1 MKKSRIG
8 AWILIVAL
16 LMQNIPL
23 SVWASGEQG
32 TSYFG
37 AGQSTEGDAAKAS
50 SGNGQAAGQTEATEP
65 AGTMPST
72 GTTDPAEITDPAGNG
87 DLLTGG
93 TGDLLTGS
101 AGPWEGLE
109 QESQQYELKGTIF
122 VDEDQD
128 GEYFRDEPAE
138 PIVEGVGIR
147 IYPAEAYDQ
156 GDKTVLAETFT
167 DQEGAYCFSGLEEGV
182 YRLEVY
188 EPEGLE
194 EDQGYQGLQ
203 PEDMTEKI
211 ESGIWDYEI
220 LLPGEEDSWLA
231 AVPAFS
237 LGEAR
242 ELNIGIMKNELP
254 EETNI
259 QNRAALLNAGN
270 QNENDDL
277 LMALDD
283 GALVVDYSEDAP
295 FHLEAGESI
304 LEFAYQQTTGKNSI
318 VIELPPFFKINTL
331 PEATGITITQD
342 NVERDLGELGKVS
355 VVRVTLQIQSEEST
369 AISGIIPISV
379 GDYKGLS
386 DMMRKADKA
395 SEIPMD
401 TKITVYDSEKQV
413 LEEKVIKNFSELK
426 EGETVT
432 PDITSRWW
440 SPGADEVEVQFDE
453 TVTFYRQFE
462 GDLSLLKY
470 HYPVN
475 EAKVLIPQ
483 DEGGRID
490 KVSLQRLNGSVGS
503 GGVAVDY
510 SGKNIIQVDGKNYFE
525 VDITKDFV
533 TDANINADIQWFFTQ
548 ILFIDTGAYAP
559 KDEYSFASA
568 PIYLQYKSD
577 GAIKQIE
584 ISSLGEMTYTVPDY
598 RITGGCSYRNV
609 KNHYFQG
616 EKGSYPFTI
625 SNGSADYPHRDYE
638 NMTWEYEFPHAIQPE
653 TITKLPEGVKKI
665 SISYAD
671 GETAKEITTPANLPI
686 ALIDENGGRVTKI
699 TLELEKV
706 EKGKSYSWEVECNN
720 LGEDEEGTPFTGET
734 KQYILVTGKERQ
746 EQIFLSSEPI
756 YLSQKGDSIR
766 VSLSNKEQIV
776 FTDETPDPAGFYESI
791 NNQYARAENVYV
803 TFSKVG
809 TGIEVYEEL
818 SIVFQMDQKPMSK
831 VKGIIISPSFLEYAF
846 SEKIEL
852 CYTTTK
858 YEERS
863 TAELED
869 IPPST
874 ENYYGNS
881 VTGGKRILIPELE
894 EGEYVTGVRVCLGDV
909 DAVKVMSNGN
919 AKIGI
924 LFDTERTYHSDG
936 ANVED
941 ESFSVE
947 MKIES
952 ETNNKL
958 NEERFRTG
966 KVRFVNTLSTEIK
979 KDEEEN
985 TITYPSNSV
994 YQGGEAS
1001 VRIRYL
1007 SVWTNNGDIT
1017 GKRVMTPVTDNLTP
1031 VVYVEVLKGFAL
1043 QSAGIVKSDRYGE
1056 YSELYDEGDLSLR
1069 EVKTLENGNHL
1080 YIYFSD
1086 AIGSPVSAL
1095 SLRLFVQPDVKAGI
1109 YRPIVNVAVNYE
1121 EYWEKYCRDESYAQ
1135 SYPYEKIKIQ
1145 DISALPIAW
1154 GIEGLNQNHVF
1165 DFSDSSDTLQIVNMT
1180 VGVAELYGGVKL
1192 IQGKNITF
1200 QEKDKENLLM
1210 EGIISNRGT
1219 DGIEDF
1225 LAEFMLGQ
1233 EDGEIKGINSDG
1245 SEADFES
1252 QYTLS
1257 LKSGVESIIDR
1268 ETEQPISSET
1278 YTVTYLLNSG
1288 EEIEKFP
1295 EDKPESVTG
1304 FRISLKTLP
1313 KGASYAVIC
1322 PVKTEYIKQ
1331 GEETEDISSY
1341 IGLKT
1346 WTEGESNVTYAYP
1359 VEYIYESYRIYPQA
1373 GVDVMEN
1380 STQIKD
1386 FLSGTRVKVTAYDE
1400 KDKEINSMS
1409 LNGPDDKNGMAVN
1422 IDAAYLTYTLEGAD
1436 GYTYL
1441 PTKASSG
1448 NELLN
1453 TDITRGDAM
1462 KGQENSWRKDITV
1475 RELEEGTTNGKYDA
1489 FFICL
1494 PKFTLE
1500 DMELQEGKS
1509 KQAETAMNNPYTQ
1522 SLNSAYTIT
1531 FLGFDTEE
1539 DGKYAMENQTAEVT
1553 KQGMVTGIREGKTVL
1568 NASLTNRQEDV
1579 IYAKGNV
1586 VVSVEAKSPL
1596 PHVGGT
1602 GAGNFAFTG
1611 FILIAGGGAV
1621 AITRK
1626 RKKLPL

>member
-37 AGQSTEGDAAKAS
+37 AGQSTEADAAKAS
-50 SGNGQAAGQTEATEP
+50 SGSGQTAGQTEP
-65 AGTMPST
+65 AGTMQST
-72 GTTDPAEITDPAGNG
+72 GTTDPAGNG

-93 TGDLLTGS
+93 TGDLPTGS
-101 AGPWEGLE
+101 VGPWEGLE
-109 QESQQYELKGTIF
+109 QEPQQYELKGIIF

-167 DQEGAYCFSGLEEGV
+167 DQEGTYCFSGLEEGV

-203 PEDMTEKI
+203 PEDMAEKI

-254 EETNI
+254 EDINI
-259 QNRAALLNAGN
+259 QTRAALLNAGN

-283 GALVVDYSEDAP
+283 GVLVVDYSEDAP

-304 LEFAYQQTTGKNSI
+304 LELSYEQKTAKNKI
-318 VIELPPFFKINTL
+318 VIDLPPFFRASAL
-331 PEATGITITQD
+331 PNIEGAIIETEET
-342 NVERDLGELGKVS
+342 EKDLGEFGQVS
-355 VVRVTLQIQSEEST
+355 VVRITIQIQSQESMI
-369 AISGIIPISV
+369 ISGNIPIKVSS
-379 GDYKGLS
+379 YSGLS
-386 DMMRKADKA
+386 DMMRSAEDKAD
-395 SEIPMD
+395 EIPMN
-401 TKITVYDSEKQV
+401 TYVTAYDSEGKKLAEQTI
-413 LEEKVIKNFSELK
+413 ENISILK
-426 EGETVT
+426 EETTATGDFVY
-432 PDITSRWW
+432 SWKV
-440 SPGADEVEVQFDE
+440 SNKVSFDE
-453 TVTFYRQFE
+453 YVNMRALLRGKIE
-462 GDLSLLKY
+462 ILKY
-470 HYPVN
+470 HYPLSDI
-475 EAKVLIPQ
+475 KILIPR
-483 DEGGRID
+483 DTDGKMD
-490 KVSLQRLNGSVGS
+490 KVTLPLDCYPFSSYVGTETVEL
-503 GGVAVDY
+503 GGE
-510 SGKNIIQVDGKNYFE
+510 QYF
-525 VDITKDFV
+525 VVNV
-533 TDANINADIQWFFTQ
+533 TDIPYGYEDINDDTRWEFEQMEFTDE
-548 ILFIDTGAYAP
+548 DTYAP
-559 KDEYSFASA
+559 GDTYVFEKK
-568 PIYLQYKSD
+568 PIYIQYQSN
-577 GAIKQIE
+577 GETKQVQIATMSE
-584 ISSLGEMTYTVPDY
+584 NTYIVPDY
-598 RITGGCSYRNV
+598 NFRSEIYYDRTPNQF
-609 KNHYFQG
+609 FQG
-616 EKGSYPFTI
+616 EKGNYKIWI
-625 SNGSADYPHRDYE
+625 SNRESSYPHRDYE
-638 NMTWEYEFPHAIQPE
+638 NVKWEYEFPHAIQPKS
-653 TITKLPEGVKKI
+653 ITALPEGVKKI
-665 SISYAD
+665 IVTYAD
-671 GETAKEITTPANLPI
+671 STEEEIDVSAEVPI
-686 ALIDENGGRVTKI
+686 DLWTEGKPRVNKI
-699 TLELEKV
+699 TLEMDKV
-706 EKGKSYSWEVECNN
+706 EKGSYFTWEVQCDN
-720 LGEDEEGTPFTGET
+720 LAADEDGIPFAGQTNQIIE
-734 KQYILVTGKERQ
+734 ITGKEWN
-746 EQIFLSSEPI
+746 EVIYEAEYEI
-756 YLSQKGDSIR
+756 YLSQRGDFISLVANR
-766 VSLSNKEQIV
+766 TQYVFADNSPDLAGHWYCVSSEDYKWI
-776 FTDETPDPAGFYESI
+776 
-791 NNQYARAENVYV
+791 ARAENYYF
-803 TFSKVG
+803 TCSRGPLNAKDC
-809 TGIEVYEEL
+809 YEEF
-818 SIVFQMDQKPMSK
+818 SIRLIMDEKPMSK
-831 VKGIIISPSFLEYAF
+831 LKGIAISPAF
-846 SEKIEL
+846 FDYPFTETVEL
-852 CYTTTK
+852 RYTTNLHD
-858 YEERS
+858 EERS
-863 TAELED
+863 ITEFVDMPSEEESYLGMEL
-869 IPPST
+869 
-874 ENYYGNS
+874 N
-881 VTGGKRILIPELE
+881 GKRMLIPLE
-894 EGEYVTGVRVCLGDV
+894 EGEYVTGARVYFG
-909 DAVKVMSNGN
+909 KMEN
-919 AKIGI
+919 AKMVEGSVEYSIGT
-924 LFDTERTYHSDG
+924 LFDTERTYHSDNSPVG
-936 ANVED
+936 ED
-941 ESFSVE
+941 DFYSIEAVAESKTSNQ
-947 MKIES
+947 I
-952 ETNNKL
+952 NNGTARIGGVHFINIL
-958 NEERFRTG
+958 T
-966 KVRFVNTLSTEIK
+966 TEIR
-979 KDEEEN
+979 KDTQSEIN
-985 TITYPSNSV
+985 YKSNSI
-994 YQGGEAS
+994 YQGNEME
-1001 VRIRYL
+1001 VEIDHL
-1007 SVWTNNGDIT
+1007 SMWTENISIAGD
-1017 GKRVMTPVTDNLTP
+1017 RVGTPVTDNLTP
-1031 VVYVEVLKGFAL
+1031 VVYIEVKKGFAI
-1043 QSAGIVKSDRYGE
+1043 QEAKITRRTWGE
-1056 YSELYDEGDLSLR
+1056 GSLYSSGEMSLR
-1069 EVKTLENGNHL
+1069 DVQELENGNFL
-1080 YIYFSD
+1080 YTFFSE
-1086 AIGSPVSAL
+1086 AISSPVSKL
-1095 SLRLFVQPDVKAGI
+1095 SLRLYVQPDVKTGT

-1225 LAEFMLGQ
+1225 QAEFMLGQ
-1233 EDGEIKGINSDG
+1233 EDEEIRGINSDG
-1245 SEADFES
+1245 SATDFEC

-1268 ETEQPISSET
+1268 ETEQPISSEN
-1278 YTVTYLLNSG
+1278 YTVTYLLNDG
-1288 EEIEKFP
+1288 NKTEKFP

-1331 GEETEDISSY
+1331 GEETEDISAY

-1422 IDAAYLTYTLEGAD
+1422 MDAAYLTYTLEGAD

-1453 TDITRGDAM
+1453 TDITRGDAVE
-1462 KGQENSWRKDITV
+1462 GQENSWRKDIIV

-1509 KQAETAMNNPYTQ
+1509 KQAEITLNNPYTQ

-1539 DGKYAMENQTAEVT
+1539 DGKYAMKNQTAEVT
-1553 KQGMVTGIREGKTVL
+1553 EQGMVTGIREGKTVL